1 VIDPR
6 AVIDPNAHLAPNVV
20 VGPFTVI
27 GPEVEIGQGTWIGSH
42 AVLQGPTRIGCDNQI
57 YHFTSLGEA
66 AQDKKYKGE
75 KTYLEIGDRNTLRE
89 FCTINR
95 GTVQDSGTT
104 RIGNDNWMMAY
115 VHVAHDCQ
123 IGNRTVFANGA
134 TLGGHVR
141 VDDDAVLGG
150 FALVYQ
156 FCRIGA
162 HSLCGF
168 GCGVHKDVP
177 PFVTVAGNR
186 ARAYGINAE
195 GLRRRGFTPQEIHA
209 VRSAYK
215 VLYRSNLRLPQAINQ
230 LKKLAENFECVQ
242 ILVDF
247 LLARS
252 AHGIVR

>member
-1 VIDPR
+1 MIDPR
-6 AVIDPNAHLAPNVV
+6 AVVDPNAQVAPDVV
-20 VGPFTVI
+20 IGPFSIV
-27 GPEVEIGQGTWIGSH
+27 GPEVEIAEGTWIGSH
-42 AVLQGPTRIGCDNQI
+42 VVIQGPTRIGRHNRI
-57 YHFTSLGEA
+57 YQFTSLGEA
-66 AQDKKYKGE
+66 AQDKKYRGE

-95 GTVQDSGTT
+95 GTVQDAGTT
-104 RIGNDNWMMAY
+104 RIGNDNWLMAY

-123 IGNRTVFANGA
+123 VGNRVVFANGA

-186 ARAYGINAE
+186 AKPYGINAE
-195 GLRRRGFTPQEIHA
+195 GLRRRGFTPQEIRA
-209 VRSAYK
+209 VRLAYK
-215 VLYRSNLRLPQAINQ
+215 MLYRSDLRLPQAIYQ
-230 LKKLAENFECVQ
+230 LRKLAETIDRIEV
-242 ILVDF
+242 LVDF
-247 LLARS
+247 LLGRS
-252 AHGIVR
+252 ARGIVR

>member
-6 AVIDPNAHLAPNVV
+6 AVVDPHANLASDVV
-20 VGPFTVI
+20 IGPFSII
-27 GPEVEIGQGTWIGSH
+27 GPEVEIAEGTWIGSH
-42 AVLQGPTRIGCDNQI
+42 VVIQGPTRIGRHNRI
-57 YHFTSLGEA
+57 YQFTSLGEA
-66 AQDKKYKGE
+66 AQDKKYRGE
-75 KTYLEIGDRNTLRE
+75 KTDLEIGDRNTLRE

-95 GTVQDSGTT
+95 GTIQDAGTT
-104 RIGNDNWMMAY
+104 RIGNDNWLMAY

-123 IGNRTVFANGA
+123 VGNRVVFANGA

-156 FCRIGA
+156 FSRIGA

-186 ARAYGINAE
+186 AEPYGINAE
-195 GLRRRGFTPQEIHA
+195 GLRRRGFTPQEIRA
-209 VRSAYK
+209 VRLAYK
-215 VLYRSNLRLPQAINQ
+215 ILYRSDLRLPQAIHQ
-230 LKKLAENFECVQ
+230 LSKLAETVDR
-242 ILVDF
+242 IKVLVDF
-247 LLARS
+247 LSGRS
-252 AHGIVR
+252 ARGIVR

>member
-1 VIDPR
+1 MIDPR
-6 AVIDPNAHLAPNVV
+6 AVVDPKAHLAPDV
-20 VGPFTVI
+20 VI
-27 GPEVEIGQGTWIGSH
+27 GPFAVIGAEVEIAEGNWIGPH
-42 AVLQGPTRIGCDNQI
+42 VVIQGPTRIGRDNRI
-57 YHFTSLGEA
+57 YQFTSLGEA
-66 AQDKKYKGE
+66 AQDKKYRGE

-89 FCTINR
+89 FCTVNR
-95 GTVQDSGTT
+95 GTVQDAGTT
-104 RIGNDNWMMAY
+104 CIGSDNWLMAY

-123 IGNRTVFANGA
+123 VGNRIVFANGA

-177 PFVTVAGNR
+177 PYVTVAGNR
-186 ARAYGINAE
+186 AKPYGINSE
-195 GLRRRGFTPQEIHA
+195 GLRRRGFTPQEIRA
-209 VRSAYK
+209 VRLAYK
-215 VLYRSNLRLPQAINQ
+215 ILYRSDLRLPQAIQQ
-230 LKKLAENFECVQ
+230 LRKLAATFDRVG

-247 LLARS
+247 LLGRS
-252 AHGIVR
+252 ARGIVR

>member
-6 AVIDPNAHLAPNVV
+6 AVIDPKARLAPDV
-20 VGPFTVI
+20 VI
-27 GPEVEIGQGTWIGSH
+27 GPFSVIGAEVEIAEGTWIGPH
-42 AVLQGPTRIGCDNQI
+42 VVIQGPTRIGRDNRI
-57 YHFTSLGEA
+57 YQFTSLGEA
-66 AQDKKYKGE
+66 AQDKKYSGE
-75 KTYLEIGDRNTLRE
+75 KTYLEIGDRNNLRE

-95 GTVQDSGTT
+95 GTIQDAGTT
-104 RIGNDNWMMAY
+104 RIGNDNWLMAY

-123 IGNRTVFANGA
+123 VGNRTVFANGA

-186 ARAYGINAE
+186 AKPYGINAE
-195 GLRRRGFTPQEIHA
+195 GLHRRGFTPQEIRA
-209 VRSAYK
+209 VRLAYK
-215 VLYRSNLRLPQAINQ
+215 ILYRSDLRLPQAIHQ
-230 LKKLAENFECVQ
+230 LKKLAETVDCLRV
-242 ILVDF
+242 LVDF
-247 LLARS
+247 LLGRS
-252 AHGIVR
+252 ARGIVR